1 LANLRYLYIEF
12 GASPRASIDLYKAS
26 CAKALIRG
34 NDFVTPLDI
43 ASVVTEVLQHRIVL
57 SYQAQ
62 AENMS
67 VKAIIK
73 QILEAIQVP

>member
-1 LANLRYLYIEF
+1 LNPNHNLA
-12 GASPRASIDLYKAS
+12 
-26 CAKALIRG
+26 G
-34 NDFVTPLDI
+34 NELQKLFLTYNFAPHHPHD
-43 ASVVTEVLQHRIVL
+43 SVVTEVLQHRIVL

>member
-1 LANLRYLYIEF
+1 LCF
-12 GASPRASIDLYKAS
+12 S

-73 QILEAIQVP
+73 QILEVIQVP

>member
-1 LANLRYLYIEF
+1 LNPSHNLAGNGLQKLF
-12 GASPRASIDLYKAS
+12 
-26 CAKALIRG
+26 LI
-34 NDFVTPLDI
+34 
-43 ASVVTEVLQHRIVL
+43 

-67 VKAIIK
+67 VEAIIK